1 LPYKVHN
8 IIRIKSGFMVII
20 IGSGAGGAT
29 IARELAKNSTEVTIL
44 EKGPLI
50 PSKHAFKCYDPP
62 PQGVDLLKTSCVG
75 GSTLVAAGNA
85 VRVLEDDLRAYG
97 INITKELDEIEKE
110 LKVKPLPRTHI
121 GGGTKLITDS
131 AHSLGLPIRKM
142 PKFINPKKCKPCGKC
157 AFGCPRN
164 AKWSAREFIEDATRW
179 GAELIPETEVKKLII
194 EDNKIVG
201 VKTSAG
207 PLYDEIV
214 VLAAGAVGTPR
225 LLLRSGVNAGETF
238 FMDTFITIGGIL
250 EGIRFN
256 EEVQMNAI
264 IEMENFILAPHFATL
279 ISKELKGKG
288 YKEKDIIGL
297 MVKIAD
303 ENKGKVELDGII
315 KENTPNDIRLLARG
329 SAIAGSILSNIGVET
344 STIVSTHPRGAHPG
358 GTAPIGRLVDENL
371 ETCIK
376 GLYIADASVLPEAP
390 GAPPIL
396 TIMALALK
404 LARHILKEV
413 L

>member
-1 LPYKVHN
+1 
-8 IIRIKSGFMVII
+8 MVIVV
-20 IGSGAGGAT
+20 GSGAGGAT
-29 IARELAKNSTEVTIL
+29 IARELAKNNINVTIL
-44 EKGPLI
+44 EKGPLV

-62 PQGVDLLKTSCVG
+62 PKGVDLLKTSCVG
-75 GSTLVAAGNA
+75 GSTLVATGNA
-85 VRVLEDDLRAYG
+85 VRVLEDDLKDYG
-97 INITKELDEIEKE
+97 INITRELDEIEKE
-110 LKVKPLPRTHI
+110 LNVKPLPRTHI
-121 GGGTKLITDS
+121 GDGTKLIIDS
-131 AHSLGLPIRKM
+131 ARSLGLPIRRM
-142 PKFINPKKCKPCGKC
+142 PKFINPEECKPCGKC
-157 AFGCPRN
+157 AFGCPRD
-164 AKWSAREFIEDATRW
+164 AKWSAKKFIEDAIRW
-179 GAELIPETEVKKLII
+179 GAELIPETEAKKLII
-194 EDNKIVG
+194 EDNKIKG
-201 VKTSAG
+201 VKTSNG

-279 ISKELKGKG
+279 IAKELKRKD
-288 YKEKDIIGL
+288 YKKEDIIGL

-303 ENKGKVELDGII
+303 ENNGKVKLDRII
-315 KENTPNDIRLLARG
+315 KENTPDDIKLLARG

-344 STIVSTHPRGAHPG
+344 ATILSTHPRGAHPG
-358 GTAPIGRLVDENL
+358 GTAPIGEVVDENF
-371 ETCIK
+371 ETKIR
-376 GLYIADASVLPEAP
+376 GLYIADASVLPKAP

-404 LARHILKEV
+404 LARHILKE
-413 L
+413 